1 MSVAMLLIVFLGF
14 FRTLYLRPLFD
25 VPPISLALWLH
36 GIAMTMWFVGAVVQ
50 ASLVT
55 VRRTDLHRTVG
66 WALVAVAVAVL
77 VSAVAVDFTFVP
89 RRLAMGAPIEA
100 VTGVVWSDRAA
111 LVWFTIFVGAA
122 VAMRRS
128 AQTHKRL
135 MLLASI
141 SVLQPA
147 TSRIW
152 RWPFFADL
160 DLSPAL
166 LGLSVLSALVVAMA
180 INDVV
185 TRGRVHP
192 VTMIGGP
199 LFIATKVL
207 FVFVIA
213 RTAFG
218 VQTVVGAGQ

>member
-1 MSVAMLLIVFLGF
+1 
-14 FRTLYLRPLFD
+14 
-25 VPPISLALWLH
+25 
-36 GIAMTMWFVGAVVQ
+36 
-50 ASLVT
+50 
-55 VRRTDLHRTVG
+55 
-66 WALVAVAVAVL
+66 
-77 VSAVAVDFTFVP
+77 
-89 RRLAMGAPIEA
+89 MGAPIEA

-111 LVWFTIFVGAA
+111 LVWFTIFVGTA
-122 VAMRRS
+122 VAMRRR
-128 AQTHKRL
+128 APMHKRL
-135 MLLASI
+135 MILASI

-160 DLSPAL
+160 ELSPAL
-166 LGLSVLSALVVAMA
+166 LGLSALSALIVAMA

-218 VQTVVGAGQ
+218 VRAVVGAGQWP